1 MKEVEKIQENSNHE
15 IHKNQNLNAD
25 SNSKH
30 RKSELSIS
38 KKLSQSLNSEE
49 KKILL
54 EKETILKHNQN
65 NIDQAE
71 QNELTKDLLNKEYS
85 SDQKVKMTL
94 LEETLQRIGYQKYQ
108 IICIVITLICVTS
121 YGINLTIYASMVI
134 PLKKFF
140 ELSNFEVSAI
150 SSILYVGT
158 ALGHL
163 VTGFITRTYTRK
175 QTVIFLI
182 CVISVLSLAIGFVT
196 NKYLFALFRLLIGF
210 GIGTL
215 FPLLINT
222 LSEYLPSYN
231 KGIFL
236 MVAFSGV
243 YIGQLIPNLLM
254 YEYIP
259 EMDKTNVDK
268 VQIIASFFSFTA
280 LIFAIWLY
288 EDSPISL
295 VVKKEYSRALV
306 LIQKMDYKNSY
317 TEEKRKMLMNEMI
330 KNYSLEGKVKN
341 LSSLFES
348 KYRKSSILL
357 VFIWFI
363 NSVLFFGPALI
374 VSITIDKLGIS
385 FDKKTII
392 SNQIMIIL
400 IGILGFYV
408 GGFISEFKFLG
419 RLRTKMVGLVLM
431 VIFVSITMSYPDK
444 FAILYG
450 FAYAC
455 IPMYYYITVIY
466 TSEFFPCRL
475 RDLGIGFFY
484 FINKVAGM
492 VSQFLFMHLAQIDTN
507 MPFYAIIA
515 FSVLN
520 IILISLM
527 PYETLDEG
535 MDFMEKID

>member
-1 MKEVEKIQENSNHE
+1 
-15 IHKNQNLNAD
+15 
-25 SNSKH
+25 
-30 RKSELSIS
+30 
-38 KKLSQSLNSEE
+38 
-49 KKILL
+49 
-54 EKETILKHNQN
+54 
-65 NIDQAE
+65 
-71 QNELTKDLLNKEYS
+71 
-85 SDQKVKMTL
+85 
-94 LEETLQRIGYQKYQ
+94 
-108 IICIVITLICVTS
+108 
-121 YGINLTIYASMVI
+121 
-134 PLKKFF
+134 
-140 ELSNFEVSAI
+140 
-150 SSILYVGT
+150 
-158 ALGHL
+158 
-163 VTGFITRTYTRK
+163 
-175 QTVIFLI
+175 
-182 CVISVLSLAIGFVT
+182 
-196 NKYLFALFRLLIGF
+196 
-210 GIGTL
+210 
-215 FPLLINT
+215 
-222 LSEYLPSYN
+222 
-231 KGIFL
+231 
-236 MVAFSGV
+236 
-243 YIGQLIPNLLM
+243 M